1 MSLGKAY
8 EAYATVK
15 SAIEVLRTKCLGGS
29 SLVSLGNMF
38 INDFIF
44 RKFND
49 LGLNLKCEVNFVKNL
64 MKVSEV
70 PKSLLSPF
78 TVKFI
83 EVAEKMGLRPR
94 LMPKCIDYTKC
105 TSCGLCSRGCPNE
118 AKYTALNLIEMC
130 EKNGLKVI
138 TGFRVEK
145 VALKGGLIEVEG
157 KLNGVKSKV
166 QCRALILAAVALE
179 TPRLLMQL
187 CSIDGIG
194 RNLFVDPFVTVGGPY
209 NGASSIEGLQMAAYI
224 DHHDFLIA
232 PHFSGLLL
240 TEFKVKGI
248 DVSRKGIASLMV
260 KIADEGGGRVH
271 EDGSISAVMT
281 EKDWRILRRGVEKA
295 KEILIEMGVREKDI
309 VVTKVRGAHPGGT
322 AAIGRVV
329 SRDLTINDCSS
340 VFVAD
345 ASLIPP
351 PLGKPPI
358 LTIMSLALKVS
369 SKVLEC
375 IRG

>member
-1 MSLGKAY
+1 MYK
-8 EAYATVK
+8 
-15 SAIEVLRTKCLGGS
+15 RQ
-29 SLVSLGNMF
+29 
-38 INDFIF
+38 
-44 RKFND
+44 
-49 LGLNLKCEVNFVKNL
+49 NLECEVDLVKNL

-70 PKSLLSPF
+70 PRNLLSPF

-83 EVAEKMGLRPR
+83 EVAEEMGLRPK

-105 TSCGLCSRGCPNE
+105 ASCGLCSHGCPHE
-118 AKYTALNLIEMC
+118 AKYTALNLIEIG
-130 EKNGLKVI
+130 EREGLKII

-145 VALKGGLIEVEG
+145 VALREDLIEVEG
-157 KLNGVKSKV
+157 KLNGGKSKV
-166 QCRALILAAVALE
+166 QCRALILAAGALE

-187 CSIDGIG
+187 CSIDEIG

-209 NGASSIEGLQMAAYI
+209 NGASSREGLQMAAYI
-224 DHHDFLIA
+224 DYHDFLIA

-240 TEFKVKGI
+240 TEFKAKGI
-248 DVSRKGIASLMV
+248 DVGRKGIASLMV

-271 EDGSISAVMT
+271 ENGSVNAVMT
-281 EKDWRILRRGVEKA
+281 ERDWRILRRGIEKA
-295 KEILIEMGVREKDI
+295 KEILVEMGVREKDV

-329 SRDLTINDCSS
+329 SRDLTIDDCNG
-340 VFVAD
+340 VFIAD

-369 SKVLEC
+369 SKVLEYV
-375 IRG
+375 RG